1 MWSGSLAAVGVLV
14 EAGAELGTKDRAE
27 DATPLG
33 WAEYAQGST
42 DPGNGAKQ
50 YSEIVAYL
58 RAKGAPA

>member
-1 MWSGSLAAVGVLV
+1 M

-42 DPGNGAKQ
+42 DRGNGAKQ